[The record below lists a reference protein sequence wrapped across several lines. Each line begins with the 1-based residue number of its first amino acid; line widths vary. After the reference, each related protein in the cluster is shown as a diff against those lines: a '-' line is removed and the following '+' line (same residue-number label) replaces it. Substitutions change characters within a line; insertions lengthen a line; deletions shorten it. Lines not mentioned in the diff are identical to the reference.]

1 MRADPRTAHPCFVCA
16 QKQHNGKDLVG
27 NNIKA
32 NGRHQLHQNGKHTA
46 YVDVSNGKIAGVV
59 VKNADTGDVPVTK
72 YKTNKKMAMGPRSG
86 VMRAGYQQVQYEYV
100 DTVWIGYGY
109 IDEWGDEQI
118 YWFPYDMILDGDTGA
133 IECGGPAMSR
143 AAASCRV
150 SRTSESGRPREAV
163 VRKTRQSLRCRAI
176 PAATS

>member
-1 MRADPRTAHPCFVCA
+1 MVRRLRLLILLLAIVGIAAVEVTAAPPPDHGNKGPKDHKVKQ

-86 VMRAGYQQVQYEYV
+86 AMLAGYQQVQYEYV

-133 IECGGPAMSR
+133 IEYVP
-143 AAASCRV
+143 V
-150 SRTSESGRPREAV
+150 Y
-163 VRKTRQSLRCRAI
+163 
-176 PAATS
+176 